1 MKILLLAA
9 LAAVPVLAADA
20 PAPSAP
26 LAAAVKAGQRTAAI
40 DMIAKKSADVNAAE
54 ADGSTALL
62 WAANG
67 NDADL
72 VARLLKA
79 GANPNV
85 RNQLRSTPLAEAAF
99 NSNTAMVKALL
110 DAGADP
116 NAAGPDGQTP
126 LMVIARTSN
135 VAAAKLLLDKG
146 ANPNVKEAQ
155 REQTALM
162 WAAASSEGPIMR

>member
-9 LAAVPVLAADA
+9 LASVPVLAADA
-20 PAPSAP
+20 PVAAP
-26 LAAAVKAGQRTAAI
+26 LAAAVKAGQRGAAI

-54 ADGSTALL
+54 VDGSTALL

-85 RNQLRSTPLAEAAF
+85 RNLLGSTPLAEAAF
-99 NSNTAMVKALL
+99 NANT
-110 DAGADP
+110 
-116 NAAGPDGQTP
+116 
-126 LMVIARTSN
+126 
-135 VAAAKLLLDKG
+135 
-146 ANPNVKEAQ
+146 E
-155 REQTALM
+155 
-162 WAAASSEGPIMR
+162 